1 MFNFSTFRSRLILLF
16 ALATFPAVALA
27 LALSWRAYDNGR
39 AAKNAAYL
47 QTAIS
52 VAIQERAV
60 LRGAGRTARTLLAAG
75 LADLPAGE
83 CNERLKLA
91 VEANRTYRTIAVA
104 APAGIRC
111 LGGDAEALAAF
122 GPALFD
128 RALDGPIP
136 AGEAGTIAI
145 ASHQGRSIVA
155 ILVLRADRDAV
166 LAVIVDSSWLDEV
179 IEDIVP
185 VENGTVAVVEAGQ
198 VPIVSNGR
206 EEGGTDWLPARN
218 LVAEAARAGGAG
230 GSGARAMGIAM
241 SRASVIRSESRDGRD
256 FVYVIEPVENGVL
269 NVIAGFPA
277 GRFGA
282 AERQLAIG
290 LAFPFV
296 LFLIVLGVAWFAI
309 DRLFLSWVRRLDGTA
324 RRLAFGDFSVRAEL
338 PADAPLELRQYATA
352 FDQMTEV
359 LSSRTR
365 ELAAVAQQRS
375 NLLRELHHRVKNN
388 FQVISSFLNLMKRE
402 RTGET
407 RDALAFS
414 ESRVHAMAAAYK
426 LALAQGDIRLVSV
439 TTLIADVLNYI
450 QHAADL
456 ADGSLRVETDGV
468 VAFLELDRAIP
479 LALVIVETLWPIV
492 RANGEPIE
500 AKLNLGLIGANR
512 LTVEILNGESHA
524 QNVVRSRFQ
533 RAFLNQLEAEELPAT
548 DARTLF
554 KIALPLAATGTAT
567 LQ

>member
-1 MFNFSTFRSRLILLF
+1 MFNFSTFRSRLIFLF

-27 LALSWRAYDNGR
+27 LAMSWRAYENAR
-39 AAKNAAYL
+39 YAKGAAYV
-47 QTAIS
+47 QTAVS

-60 LRGAGRTARTLLAAG
+60 LRGAGRTARTLLATG
-75 LADLPAGE
+75 LAELPGDRCE
-83 CNERLKLA
+83 ERLKL
-91 VEANRTYRTIAVA
+91 VVQANRTYRAIAIVT
-104 APAGIRC
+104 PAGIRC
-111 LGGDAEALAAF
+111 YGGDLAALQSF
-122 GPALFD
+122 DAATLNLGLAGPVQ
-128 RALDGPIP
+128 
-136 AGEAGTIAI
+136 AGEVGTIAI
-145 ASHQGRSIVA
+145 APHDGRSIVA
-155 ILVLRADRDAV
+155 VLMPRAERDV
-166 LAVIVDSSWLDEV
+166 MMAVIVDSRWLDEV

-185 VENGTVAVVEAGQ
+185 IDNGTVAVVDTGQ
-198 VPIVSNGR
+198 MPIVSNGR
-206 EEGGTDWLPARN
+206 EEGNSDWLPAQN
-218 LVAEAARAGGAG
+218 LVVAASQAGAG
-230 GSGARAMGIAM
+230 GNALAAGA
-241 SRASVIRSESRDGRD
+241 STTRASPIRGQSRDDRD
-256 FVYVIEPVENGVL
+256 FAYVVEPIENGL
-269 NVIAGFPA
+269 LHVIAGFPS

-450 QHAADL
+450 QHAAEL
-456 ADGSLRVETDGV
+456 ADGSLRIETDGV

-479 LALVIVETLWPIV
+479 LALVIVETLWPVV
-492 RANGEPIE
+492 RANGEPID
-500 AKLNLGLIGANR
+500 AALNLGLAAADR
-512 LTVEILNGESHA
+512 LTVEIRNGGVHA
-524 QNVVRSRFQ
+524 QANIRSRFQ
-533 RAFLNQLEAEELPAT
+533 RAFLNQLEAEELPVT
-548 DARTLF
+548 DPHTIF
-554 KIALPLAATGTAT
+554 KIALPLAAPSTAT
-567 LQ
+567 RQ